1 MKEDWEE
8 YIFEEV
14 VQFPPVVK
22 LKKGNAY
29 PFIPMENI
37 TSGYKYVK
45 PNIEKKIT
53 GGGSKFEEGDTLFAR
68 ITPCLENNKIA
79 QAKDLNGKP
88 GFGSTEYF
96 IFRGKDGVSDSD
108 FVYYFSKTQWFTQNA
123 INSMVGASGRQRA
136 DAGFVKSLKVNFPP
150 LPTQQKIASILSA
163 YDDLIENNTKRIE
176 LLEEQ
181 AQLIYEEWFV
191 RMRFPNYENTK
202 IDAETGLPK
211 GWELRT
217 FADIVDINPKTSI
230 KKGVV
235 APFVPMGSIS
245 TSSMIIDP
253 LEERAVSGGTK
264 FKNGDTLFARITPCL
279 ENGKTGFV
287 QFMQYDD
294 SIATGSTE
302 FIVLRE
308 TSSCGKYFIYCT
320 SREEEFREN
329 AIKSMV
335 GSDGRQRVNTDCFEK
350 YMVNFAPNEVRLKF
364 EELCEPM
371 FRLIQIFIEQNN
383 KLREAR
389 DILLPR
395 LMMGIIEV

>member
-1 MKEDWEE
+1 MRNGWTQYKMGELVSLKQGFALNKKSDHH
-8 YIFEEV
+8 ISEV
-14 VQFPPVVK
+14 K
-22 LKKGNAY
+22 TAY
-29 PFIPMENI
+29 PLLKISDLLNNI
-37 TSGYKYVK
+37 ESLYVK
-45 PNIEKKIT
+45 DTIPKQFLVKPSEIIYSRTGQVGYAFMGRRGVIYNNCFKVTPNHLIDNIFLLHLLNSQPIRELARVLAT
-53 GGGSKFEEGDTLFAR
+53 GT
-68 ITPCLENNKIA
+68 A
-79 QAKDLNGKP
+79 QPDLNHSA
-88 GFGSTEYF
+88 F
-96 IFRGKDGVSDSD
+96 
-108 FVYYFSKTQWFTQNA
+108 
-123 INSMVGASGRQRA
+123 
-136 DAGFVKSLKVNFPP
+136 KSIKVTIPP
-150 LPTQQKIASILSA
+150 IRTQQKIANILSA

-191 RMRFPNYENTK
+191 RMKFPNHENTK
-202 IDAETGLPK
+202 IDAETGLPD
-211 GWELRT
+211 GWEYKT

-230 KKGVV
+230 KKGIV

-253 LEERAVSGGTK
+253 IEERAVSGGAK

-287 QFMQYDD
+287 QFMKDKE

-320 SREEEFREN
+320 SREERFREN

-350 YMVNFAPNEVRLKF
+350 YMVNFAPKEVRLKF

-371 FRLIQIFIEQNN
+371 FRSIQIFIEQNN

-389 DILLPR
+389 NIVLPR

>member
-1 MKEDWEE
+1 MKEDWK
-8 YIFEEV
+8 EV
-14 VQFPPVVK
+14 SLNEFVWFQRGYDLPKTRFKEGRIPVYGSTSILGYHDEFKVK
-22 LKKGNAY
+22 GPGIITGRSGTLGVMQYSKDDFWPHNTSLWVKDFKGNNEKFAY
-29 PFIPMENI
+29 YLLSCLDFSLFN
-37 TSGYKYVK
+37 SGGAV
-45 PNIEKKIT
+45 P
-53 GGGSKFEEGDTLFAR
+53 TLNR
-68 ITPCLENNKIA
+68 NV
-79 QAKDLNGKP
+79 LNA
-88 GFGSTEYF
+88 
-96 IFRGKDGVSDSD
+96 
-108 FVYYFSKTQWFTQNA
+108 FV
-123 INSMVGASGRQRA
+123 
-136 DAGFVKSLKVNFPP
+136 VNVPP
-150 LPTQQKIASILSA
+150 LPTQQKIADILSA

-191 RMRFPNYENTK
+191 RMRFPNHENTK

-253 LEERAVSGGTK
+253 IEERAVSGGTK

-287 QFMQYDD
+287 QFMQDDD

-371 FRLIQIFIEQNN
+371 FRSIQIFIEQNQ
-383 KLREAR
+383 KLKEAR

>member
-1 MKEDWEE
+1 MRDGWTQYKMGELVSLKQGFALNKKSDHH
-8 YIFEEV
+8 ISEV
-14 VQFPPVVK
+14 K
-22 LKKGNAY
+22 TAY
-29 PFIPMENI
+29 PLLKISDLLNNI
-37 TSGYKYVK
+37 ESLYVK
-45 PNIEKKIT
+45 DTIPKQFLVKPSEIIYSRTGQVGYAFMGRRGVIYNNCFKVTPNNLIDNTFLLHLLNSQPVRELARVLAT
-53 GGGSKFEEGDTLFAR
+53 GT
-68 ITPCLENNKIA
+68 A
-79 QAKDLNGKP
+79 QPDLNH
-88 GFGSTEYF
+88 
-96 IFRGKDGVSDSD
+96 
-108 FVYYFSKTQWFTQNA
+108 
-123 INSMVGASGRQRA
+123 GA
-136 DAGFVKSLKVNFPP
+136 FKSIKVTIPP
-150 LPTQQKIASILSA
+150 LPTQKKIANILSA
-163 YDDLIENNTKRIE
+163 YDDLIENNIKRIE

-202 IDAETGLPK
+202 IDAETGLPE
-211 GWELRT
+211 GWEHRT

-235 APFVPMGSIS
+235 APFIPMGSIS

-253 LEERAVSGGTK
+253 IEERAVSGGTK

-287 QFMQYDD
+287 QFMKDND

-320 SREEEFREN
+320 SREEGFREN

-364 EELCEPM
+364 EKLCEPM
-371 FRLIQIFIEQNN
+371 FRSIQIFIEQNN